1 MLGDIQRFHHCRE
14 PVADQLG
21 DVDTQRN
28 EAKAREFVDDDVRAL
43 FEPAPG
49 SGTQTVTDRPPAT
62 LARPSGRVVRL
73 EGDDTD
79 QLLEVILV
87 ARKLDAFGTWT
98 GAIEQT
104 LASLA
109 ESDLVEQQLICLLGY
124 DNLEQI
130 ASFVRLR
137 KN

>member
-1 MLGDIQRFHHCRE
+1 
-14 PVADQLG
+14 
-21 DVDTQRN
+21 
-28 EAKAREFVDDDVRAL
+28 
-43 FEPAPG
+43 
-49 SGTQTVTDRPPAT
+49 
-62 LARPSGRVVRL
+62 VVRL

-87 ARKLDAFGTWT
+87 ARKLDTFRTWT

-109 ESDLVEQQLICLLGY
+109 ESDLGEQQLICLLGY
-124 DNLEQI
+124 DNLDQA